1 MKIKTNSKQYIKN
14 QMFQVIDFLCQRLG
28 SKTAGMT

>member
-1 MKIKTNSKQYIKN
+1 MKLKTNSKQYIKS
-14 QMFQVIDFLCQRLG
+14 QMFQVIDFVCRRLG